1 MSEGETAMLSF
12 PEIKRILSSYGDL
25 LEDGSK
31 PVFMDES
38 VLPASKSQVKQALW
52 AAIST
57 TNSEKYSKAFK
68 SAYLLLSFFLPGVGL
83 NGLNLSAENIQR
95 WCELAERMDAEMKK
109 LAKELEC
116 LPVRGRC

>member
-1 MSEGETAMLSF
+1 MSEGESAMLSF
-12 PEIKRILSSYGDL
+12 PEIKPILSSYGDL

-38 VLPASKSQVKQALW
+38 VLPASKSQIKQALW

-57 TNSEKYSKAFK
+57 TNSDKYNKAFK

-83 NGLNLSAENIQR
+83 NGVNLSAENIQR
-95 WCELAERMDAEMKK
+95 WCELAEKMDAEIKK
-109 LAKELEC
+109 LTKELDC
-116 LPVRGRC
+116 LPARAQC

>member
-25 LEDGSK
+25 LQDGSK

-38 VLPASKSQVKQALW
+38 VLPASKSQIKQALW

-68 SAYLLLSFFLPGVGL
+68 SAYLLLSFFLPGVGR
-83 NGLNLSAENIQR
+83 NGVNLSAENIQR
-95 WCELAERMDAEMKK
+95 WCELAEKMDAEIKK
-109 LAKELEC
+109 LTRELEY
-116 LPVRGRC
+116 LRVHVRC